1 MEPTTFEELEENIMA
16 NLMVKNKATIQELEE
31 TISGLEAELIYYR
44 ERRKELGLVDLDGTQ
59 IKTFSHGEIKEMFG
73 YSAKTAISDLKPE
86 IAAKFKKISWGKYIL
101 TDQS

>member
-1 MEPTTFEELEENIMA
+1 MKSTNFAEIE
-16 NLMVKNKATIQELEE
+16 NLMVKNKSQAGKIRELEE
-31 TISGLEAELIYYR
+31 KISGLEAELIYYR

-73 YSAKTAISDLKPE
+73 YSAKTAISDFKPE

-101 TDQS
+101 TDQP